1 MKLNEYL
8 PIILEVLK
16 SPIVIGTVIAMLI
29 VISFAKYVCNYTKK
43 PPKTKGKKNKA
54 VSPAQTPSPA
64 TEENPEAEKE

>member
-1 MKLNEYL
+1 MKLSEYL

-43 PPKTKGKKNKA
+43 PPKTKGKKNKV
-54 VSPAQTPSPA
+54 VSPAQNPA
-64 TEENPEAEKE
+64 PAEENPETAEK

>member
-43 PPKTKGKKNKA
+43 PPKPKGKKNKA
-54 VSPAQTPSPA
+54 VSVAQNPAPA
-64 TEENPEAEKE
+64 EENPEAAAE

>member
-8 PIILEVLK
+8 PIILGVLK

-43 PPKTKGKKNKA
+43 PPKPKGKKNKVVLQA
-54 VSPAQTPSPA
+54 QNPAP
-64 TEENPEAEKE
+64 TEETSEAAAE

>member
-1 MKLNEYL
+1 MKLSEYL

-43 PPKTKGKKNKA
+43 PPKTKGKKNKV
-54 VSPAQTPSPA
+54 VSAQTPSPA
-64 TEENPEAEKE
+64 TEETSEAAEE

>member
-54 VSPAQTPSPA
+54 VSPAQNPAPA